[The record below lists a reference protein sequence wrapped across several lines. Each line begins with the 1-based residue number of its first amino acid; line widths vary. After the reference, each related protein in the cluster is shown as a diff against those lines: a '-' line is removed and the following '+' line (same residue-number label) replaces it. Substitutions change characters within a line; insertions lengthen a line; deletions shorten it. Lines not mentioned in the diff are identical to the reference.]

1 MSRCHC
7 QSPPVWTNGGS
18 WRRGAP
24 AASLSQPGMPGNI
37 LDFFALRSRTALLQ
51 SRLPHGSP
59 VSATPRCQPPL
70 PAESG
75 GPARSSRPAT
85 CVPAPAR
92 TGSRD
97 GSGFP
102 FGHFSGTI
110 RLWRNDHAVGCGPAA
125 IRTTRRVGKAIRSLA
140 AVRDLWPT
148 RPLRRSFPPDSTT
161 KVSLA

>member
-1 MSRCHC
+1 MNRCHRR
-7 QSPPVWTNGGS
+7 SPPVWADGGA
-18 WRRGAP
+18 WRSGAP
-24 AASLSQPGMPGNI
+24 AASLSLPGMSSDV
-37 LDFFALRSRTALLQ
+37 LDLFALRSRTTLLQ
-51 SRLPHGSP
+51 SGLPHGSSTP
-59 VSATPRCQPPL
+59 ATPRCQPP
-70 PAESG
+70 PPRESG

-85 CVPAPAR
+85 CVPATSRAH
-92 TGSRD
+92 SRD
-97 GSGFP
+97 GSRFS